1 MEKIPS
7 SIQPYLDEI
16 AQCLWSKNASIMIGA
31 GFSMNAKPMFENVK
45 RFPSWQDLGN
55 VFYEK
60 VRGEEIKEAKYNFF
74 DPLKLAYEVESN
86 FGRPVLDSILRTN
99 IPDSDY
105 KPSELHQSL
114 LSLPWTDVF
123 TTNYDTLLE
132 RAAETVSERNYK
144 VVVHKDNLVHSIPPR
159 IVKLHG
165 CFSASTPLIIS
176 EEDYRTY
183 PQKFA
188 PFVNTVQQTLLENT
202 LCLIGFSGDDPN
214 FLKWIGW
221 IRDNLG
227 IQNAP
232 KIYLIGVLNLST
244 SQEKAL
250 AQYNIICVDMS
261 VCEGIGGKDHHAG
274 IKAFID
280 YCESRK
286 DDETQKGWELSDKLT
301 HSRFNSTKPPTDEE
315 FHQELSELTQ
325 LWEGERRA
333 YPNWLVAP
341 NDLRRNLWRYTSH
354 WSEIFYTNMTISSV
368 ILKDFVYE
376 FLWRKEKSLLPIFH
390 NEVELIL
397 SAIEPDFCDDG
408 IFDERTF
415 FISLALLRYYR
426 EEGKRSDWQG
436 LFTKVSE
443 QANGEVHLD
452 YLIYENALFLL
463 VDNKSAELINLLSK
477 WSAGS
482 SSAIWMYRKA
492 SILAEI
498 NKLMDSQDILE
509 KALIKTR
516 RKINAVTSI
525 NDYANVSLESYI
537 LVLLTNVSRA
547 ISLKSGDWALESK
560 QEYVERLNDLRQ
572 YQCNPWQEI
581 QLLELEIKHE
591 PAPLKSIS
599 VVHGFDI
606 GSQSTRRHFS
616 GGNTEELNA
625 FRFLRFFEDAGLPFS
640 LPRIHIAANGA
651 NNAIKRV
658 AKYAPFW
665 SMSTMLRTRDKE
677 SIELIFTRE
686 SLSDFDSSFVD
697 GLVKKYIELLNS
709 FLNEE
714 NSLYEYGFVLP
725 EALSRLCCKATL
737 SVRDELLNLVLKI
750 YSNKPSRIRFQ
761 SIDKLVKRLIVSFS
775 ENEIIQ
781 RIEKITDIAF
791 YVVANDGKEVDQ
803 LSCPNPF
810 YFFFDLPS
818 NVVKSKDLGVKLSSD
833 KIRVFLVALE
843 SQNKEVRENASVIL
857 MTLNSLGLLNKNQIR
872 SLLSKLQA
880 FQNQYGLPE
889 YTGYY
894 KFAFIDIFG
903 GESVVEKGVRNF
915 LVESSPLIQAKTSN
929 PKSYTVSGNSDPYTN
944 ELIGSSKSINWTNDE
959 LHLFANKL
967 IGWWQSDRV
976 MFQNCEKE
984 SDFLSEMRRRFTL
997 FVDALDVIVVQ
1008 NDLVEYKKAISQIE
1022 SEFRA
1027 IGFNYLDLKA
1037 AMLHYLNH
1045 NESQLIQEIEEALS
1059 TFKKLQ
1065 VMDAF
1070 RALNRLLSGNGYIN
1084 IRNYEVLG
1092 TFIKFSRGQYL
1103 TNAFQVVLNVIRAE
1117 RFVTDSELEK
1127 SVLNSLAL
1135 ATEEFENLKFEENLA
1150 VKKISA
1156 KLACELWHHYKKLN
1170 CEAPPII
1177 ETWKQICESENEF
1190 SEIKNQWKNYS
1201 KIQMRN

>member
-31 GFSMNAKPMFENVK
+31 GFSMNAKPMFENAK

-60 VRGEEIKEAKYNFF
+60 VRGEEIKNAKYNFF

-227 IQNAP
+227 AQNAP

-250 AQYNIICVDMS
+250 AQYNITCVDMS
-261 VCEGIGGKDHHAG
+261 VCESVGDKDHQAG

-286 DDETQKGWELSDKLT
+286 DDETQKGWELSGQHS
-301 HSRFNSTKPPTDEE
+301 HSRFNTTNLPSDEE
-315 FHQELSELTQ
+315 FHQELSELIQ
-325 LWEGERRA
+325 LWEGERCA
-333 YPNWLVAP
+333 YPNWLVVP
-341 NDLRRNLWRYTSH
+341 NELRLKLWAYTKH
-354 WSEIFYTNMTISSV
+354 WSEIFNTKISISTDV
-368 ILKDFVYE
+368 LKDFVYE
-376 FLWRKEKSLLPIFH
+376 FLWRKEKSLLPIFD
-390 NEVELIL
+390 NEVEHVL
-397 SAIEPDFCDDG
+397 SAIEPNFSDEGTC
-408 IFDERTF
+408 DERTL

-426 EEGKRSDWQG
+426 EEGKREDWQS
-436 LFTKVSE
+436 FFAKITKKS
-443 QANGEVHLD
+443 NGELHAD
-452 YLIYENALFLL
+452 YLTYEKALFLL
-463 VDNKSAELINLLSK
+463 VDSKSAELTNLLSK
-477 WSAGS
+477 WSAGN

-498 NKLMDSQDILE
+498 NKLMDAQDTLE

-547 ISLKSGDWALESK
+547 ISFKSGDWSSK
-560 QEYVERLNDLRQ
+560 SKPEYVERLNDLRQ

-591 PAPLKSIS
+591 PAPLQSIS
-599 VVHGFDI
+599 VVNGFDI
-606 GSQSTRRHFS
+606 GSQHTTHHFS
-616 GGNTEELNA
+616 GEHIEVLNA

-640 LPRIHIAANGA
+640 LPHINIAVTGA

-658 AKYAPFW
+658 AKYSPFW
-665 SMSTMLRTRDKE
+665 SMSTMLRTQDKK
-677 SIELIFTRE
+677 STELIFTRE
-686 SLSDFDSSFVD
+686 SLSDFDSNFVD
-697 GLVKKYIELLNS
+697 GLARRYIGLLNT

-714 NSLYEYGFVLP
+714 TSLYEYGSVLP

-750 YSNKPSRIRFQ
+750 YSNKPSRMRFQ
-761 SIDKLVKRLIVSFS
+761 SIDKLVKRLINSFS
-775 ENEIIQ
+775 DNEIIE
-781 RIEKITDIAF
+781 RIQKITEIAF

-803 LSCPNPF
+803 FSCPNPF
-810 YFFFDLPS
+810 NFFLGMAGDRD
-818 NVVKSKDLGVKLSSD
+818 KSENLGIKLSSD

-843 SQNKEVRENASVIL
+843 SERKEVRQNACITL
-857 MTLNSLGLLNKNQIR
+857 MTLNSLDLLNKNQVR

-880 FQNQYGLPE
+880 YQDQYGLPE
-889 YTGYY
+889 NTGYY
-894 KFAFIDIFG
+894 KFAFIDLFG
-903 GESVVEKGVRNF
+903 SKSGVEKGVRQF

-929 PKSYTVSGNSDPYTN
+929 PKSYTVSGTSDPYTN
-944 ELIGSSKSINWTNDE
+944 ELIGSSKSINWTNEE

-967 IGWWQSDRV
+967 INWWQSDSV
-976 MFQNCEKE
+976 VFQKYEKE
-984 SDFLSEMRRRFTL
+984 SDFLGEMRRRFTL

-1008 NDLVEYKKAISQIE
+1008 NDLVEYKRAISQIE
-1022 SEFRA
+1022 SEFRD

-1037 AMLHYLNH
+1037 ATLHYLNH

-1059 TFKKLQ
+1059 TFEERE

-1070 RALNRLLSGNGYIN
+1070 WALNRLLTGNGDIN
-1084 IRNYEVLG
+1084 IKYYDVLG

-1103 TNAFQVVLNVIRAE
+1103 TNAFQVALNVVRAE
-1117 RFVTDSELEK
+1117 RFVTNSELEK

-1135 ATEEFENLKFEENLA
+1135 AAKEFKNLKFEENLA
-1150 VKKISA
+1150 VKKTSA
-1156 KLACELWHHYKKLN
+1156 RLACELWHHYKKLDCN
-1170 CEAPPII
+1170 TPPII
-1177 ETWKQICESENEF
+1177 DTWMQICKSENEF
-1190 SEIKNQWKNYS
+1190 AEIKNQWKE
-1201 KIQMRN
+1201 

>member
-31 GFSMNAKPMFENVK
+31 GFSMNAKPMFENAK

-60 VRGEEIKEAKYNFF
+60 VRGEEIKKAKYNFF

-99 IPDSDY
+99 IPDTDY

-227 IQNAP
+227 AQNAP

-250 AQYNIICVDMS
+250 AQYNITCVDMS
-261 VCEGIGGKDHHAG
+261 VCEGVSDKDHLAG

-286 DDETQKGWELSDKLT
+286 DNETQKNWELSGQHT
-301 HSRFNSTKPPTDEE
+301 HSRFNTKNVPSDEE
-315 FHQELSELTQ
+315 FHQELSELIQ
-325 LWEGERRA
+325 LWEGERCT
-333 YPNWLVAP
+333 YPNWLVTP
-341 NDLRRNLWRYTSH
+341 NELRRKLWAYTNH
-354 WSEIFYTNMTISSV
+354 WSTIFNTSISISTDV
-368 ILKDFVYE
+368 LKGFVYE
-376 FLWRKEKSLLPIFH
+376 FLWRKEKSLLPIFD
-390 NEVELIL
+390 NEVELVL
-397 SAIEPDFCDDG
+397 SAIKSDFSNDG
-408 IFDERTF
+408 TCDERTF

-426 EEGKRSDWQG
+426 EEGKREDWQG
-436 LFTKVSE
+436 LFAKISE
-443 QANGEVHLD
+443 QANGERDTD
-452 YLIYENALFLL
+452 YLTYEKALFLL
-463 VDNKSAELINLLSK
+463 VDNKSAELTNLLSK
-477 WSAGS
+477 WSAGN

-498 NKLMDSQDILE
+498 NKLMDAQDTLE

-516 RKINAVTSI
+516 RKINAVTTI
-525 NDYANVSLESYI
+525 YDYANVSLESYI
-537 LVLLTNVSRA
+537 LVLLTNVSSA
-547 ISLKSGDWALESK
+547 ISFKSGNWSSK
-560 QEYVERLNDLRQ
+560 SKPEYIERLNDLRQ

-599 VVHGFDI
+599 VVNGFDI
-606 GSQSTRRHFS
+606 GSQHTTHHLS
-616 GGNTEELNA
+616 GEHTEALNA

-640 LPRIHIAANGA
+640 LPHINIAVTGA

-665 SMSTMLRTRDKE
+665 SMSTMLRTQDKK
-677 SIELIFTRE
+677 STELIFTRE
-686 SLSDFDSSFVD
+686 SLSDFDANFVD
-697 GLVKKYIELLNS
+697 GLAKRYIELLNT

-714 NSLYEYGFVLP
+714 TSLYEYGSVLP

-761 SIDKLVKRLIVSFS
+761 SIDKLVKRLIISFS
-775 ENEIIQ
+775 DNEIID

-803 LSCPNPF
+803 FSCPNPF
-810 YFFFDLPS
+810 NFFLGLAVDGG
-818 NVVKSKDLGVKLSSD
+818 NSKDSGIKLSSD

-843 SQNKEVRENASVIL
+843 SPNKEVRQNASIIL
-857 MTLNSLGLLNKNQIR
+857 MTLNSLGLLNKNQVR

-880 FQNQYGLPE
+880 SQDQYGLPE
-889 YTGYY
+889 NTGYY

-903 GESVVEKGVRNF
+903 RESEVEKGVRQF
-915 LVESSPLIQAKTSN
+915 LVESSPLIRAKTSN
-929 PKSYTVSGNSDPYTN
+929 PKSYTVAGSSDPFTN
-944 ELIGSSKSINWTNDE
+944 ELIGSSKSINWTNEE

-967 IGWWQSDRV
+967 INWWQTDRV
-976 MFQNCEKE
+976 VFQKYEKD
-984 SDFLSEMRRRFTL
+984 SDFLNEMRRRFTL

-1022 SEFRA
+1022 SEFRT

-1037 AMLHYLNH
+1037 ATLHYLNF
-1045 NESQLIQEIEEALS
+1045 NENQLIQEIEEALS
-1059 TFKKLQ
+1059 TYRERQ

-1070 RALNRLLSGNGYIN
+1070 WALNRLLSGNGDIN
-1084 IRNYEVLG
+1084 TKYYEVLS

-1103 TNAFQVVLNVIRAE
+1103 TNAFQIVINVIRAE
-1117 RFVTDSELEK
+1117 RFVTGSELEK

-1135 ATEEFENLKFEENLA
+1135 AAEEFENLKFEENLA
-1150 VKKISA
+1150 VKKTSA
-1156 KLACELWHHYKKLN
+1156 KLACELWLHYKKID
-1170 CEAPPII
+1170 CDTPSII
-1177 ETWKQICESENEF
+1177 EAWKQICISENEF
-1190 SEIKNQWKNYS
+1190 AEIKNQWKE
-1201 KIQMRN
+1201 